1 MKTYGSRDYFD
12 AIIFL
17 GGGFS
22 ALTGYTVEM
31 GMTFTRDDSIFKEL
45 NKRLKEMN
53 KSADLI
59 FGIPAPYSQ
68 GINERGLTQVLS
80 SM

>member
-1 MKTYGSRDYFD
+1 
-12 AIIFL
+12 
-17 GGGFS
+17 
-22 ALTGYTVEM
+22 M

>member
-1 MKTYGSRDYFD
+1 MVDTILKTYGSRDYFD

-22 ALTGYTVEM
+22 ALTGYTVDI
-31 GMTFTRDDSIFKEL
+31 GQVLTRDESIFREL
-45 NKRLKEMN
+45 QKRLKADQ

-59 FGIPAPYSQ
+59 FG
-68 GINERGLTQVLS
+68 VS
-80 SM
+80 SVFSRY

>member
-12 AIIFL
+12 AIIIFL

-31 GMTFTRDDSIFKEL
+31 GMTFTRDDSIL
-45 NKRLKEMN
+45 QNLINDLK
-53 KSADLI
+53 K
-59 FGIPAPYSQ
+59 
-68 GINERGLTQVLS
+68 
-80 SM
+80 